1 MMLVFFFFFQRAQ
14 RGSRGMD
21 NLNVVRDLRLL
32 CSVYKSYYNTGSK
45 AFLRDSPAEMQTGSL
60 CYYPRFSSFVSPELH
75 FCLPASPV
83 V

>member
-1 MMLVFFFFFQRAQ
+1 
-14 RGSRGMD
+14 MD
-21 NLNVVRDLRLL
+21 NLDVVRDLRLL

-45 AFLRDSPAEMQTGSL
+45 AFLRDSPAEIQTGSL

-75 FCLPASPV
+75 FYLPTSPV